1 MYNHFF
7 SPIGEK
13 FFIVKVTT
21 SFQLLQPLLL
31 LTFLCIYFRSCV
43 PISLGYMSKK

>member
-7 SPIGEK
+7 SPIVEK
-13 FFIVKVTT
+13 FFIVTT

-31 LTFLCIYFRSCV
+31 LTLMHIFWECV
-43 PISLGYMSKK
+43 PISLECMTKK